1 MVLFLVLVAALA
13 AALGKSLAV
22 AFMGNPAVN
31 GVILGILVAG
41 IAYIFRQVLM
51 LEPEI
56 DWIEGFRHRQA
67 GGEEPIAGRRG
78 EPRLLASMARM
89 LGARQ
94 GGRVS
99 LSTNSMQTLL
109 DGIGSRL
116 SETRETS
123 RYLIGVLIFL
133 GLLGTFY
140 GLLETVRSVGG
151 VIGGLSVGGG
161 DLARAFANLKAG
173 LESPLAGMGT
183 AFSSSLFGLAG
194 SLVLGFLDL
203 QAGQAQNRFYN
214 DLEEWLS
221 GFTRLSGGAL
231 GEAGDAP
238 IPVYIQALLEQTAD
252 SLENLQRILARGE
265 ESRIGANST
274 LANLT
279 DRLGILGEQ
288 MKAGQMLMLR
298 LAENQLEL
306 KPALARLA
314 EIADGSVGHDDALR
328 NHLRNIEA
336 YTARL
341 IEDLVPGPCP
351 KRAGAARRDPH
362 PRAHHFCA
370 GPFGASVRDVS
381 GPAAEG
387 TEARRHHLIK
397 QLHADLVA
405 LSHDGSYN
413 RVAASLAIGGP
424 RGNRNRRRVAA
435 ARSCRWLPA
444 GRGVPVS
451 TGRKIGRSSAA
462 SEPNCWALTSSSAT
476 AAPSFSGPIRSKSS
490 PVVYGRGEGLSS
502 LRQALGSAVVSIN
515 SLGRFSGGEYDVLRP
530 SALRTEVCAEDGAS
544 WRDHRRS
551 DKSRSHAR
559 DRRAPP
565 HRRLSK
571 PRMAGCRGKPSGP
584 SING

>member
-1 MVLFLVLVAALA
+1 MNRPRRFLLRMALFLVLVAALA
-13 AALGKSLAV
+13 AALGKSLAA

-41 IAYIFRQVLM
+41 IAYIFRQVLL

-56 DWIEGFRHRQA
+56 AWIESFRQRQTENEA
-67 GGEEPIAGRRG
+67 IVAGRRD
-78 EPRLLASMARM
+78 EPRLLAPMARM

-99 LSTNSMQTLL
+99 LSTSSLQTLL

-161 DLARAFANLKAG
+161 DLTRAFASLKSG
-173 LESPLAGMGT
+173 LQSPLAGMGT

-221 GFTRLSGGAL
+221 GFTRLSGGGL
-231 GEAGDAP
+231 GDAGDAP

-265 ESRIGANST
+265 ESRIGANAT
-274 LANLT
+274 LSSLT

-306 KPALARLA
+306 KPVLGRLA
-314 EIADGSVGHDDALR
+314 DKADGSPGHDDALR

-341 IEDLVPGPCP
+341 IEDMAQG
-351 KRAGAARRDPH
+351 RAQ
-362 PRAHHFCA
+362 
-370 GPFGASVRDVS
+370 SVQ
-381 GPAAEG
+381 E
-387 TEARRHHLIK
+387 L
-397 QLHADLVA
+397 
-405 LSHDGSYN
+405 
-413 RVAASLAIGGP
+413 
-424 RGNRNRRRVAA
+424 
-435 ARSCRWLPA
+435 
-444 GRGVPVS
+444 
-451 TGRKIGRSSAA
+451 
-462 SEPNCWALTSSSAT
+462 
-476 AAPSFSGPIRSKSS
+476 
-490 PVVYGRGEGLSS
+490 RGEI
-502 LRQALGSAVVSIN
+502 RIVARTIAALAEE
-515 SLGRFSGGEYDVLRP
+515 GRR
-530 SALRTEVCAEDGAS
+530 
-544 WRDHRRS
+544 
-551 DKSRSHAR
+551 
-559 DRRAPP
+559 
-565 HRRLSK
+565 
-571 PRMAGCRGKPSGP
+571 
-584 SING
+584 